1 MLLVLTQLLDPGS
14 SDEVLD
20 RSDGSTLDE
29 SQAIRGLG
37 EKGASPQQRS
47 NTTVHVCWHRATS
60 VSANDYSLAVQV
72 RGPSLYL
79 YMWCYTCISVHLIPC
94 ADALLISLEV
104 MINSALIVFLAV
116 LFSDL
121 KSVLSCF

>member
-79 YMWCYTCISVHLIPC
+79 YVW
-94 ADALLISLEV
+94 
-104 MINSALIVFLAV
+104 
-116 LFSDL
+116 
-121 KSVLSCF
+121 